1 MALTQ
6 VTSGLISSVA
16 NTAITGFITSSQI
29 SSVSNT
35 SITGNIASSQLA
47 PSGVSTGI
55 YGGAT
60 AIPVITVNAQGQI
73 TNVSNTIVTSSGSGT
88 VANGTMLLFSNTI
101 SANYTIATGNNAL
114 SVGPITLNS
123 GNTITLASGQRWIII

>member
-16 NTAITGFITSSQI
+16 NTAITG
-29 SSVSNT
+29 
-35 SITGNIASSQLA
+35 NIASSQLA
-47 PSGVSTGI
+47 PTGATTGT

-60 AIPVITVNAQGQI
+60 AIPVITINPQGQI
-73 TNVSNTIVTSSGSGT
+73 TSVSNTIVTTGSGT

-101 SANYTIATGNNAL
+101 TSNYTIASGNNAL